1 MRIRGIILAVSA
13 FLCLPAL
20 AQGTEDAFTAVAN
33 MRVGWNLGNTLDS
46 NSGDVKNMWIE
57 QWTGR
62 APKDYET
69 AWGQPQATRALM
81 RMFREAGFNAIRVP
95 VTWYPHLGTMNRSG
109 LTWDMG
115 KWTGYELDK
124 AWLKRVKEVVGY
136 VLDEGMYCILN
147 VHHDTGGGSTAWI
160 KADMDSYGQ
169 QRERYEKLWTQLA
182 EEFADCDGR
191 LLFESYNEMLDKYG
205 SWCFASFA
213 GPGNYNATD
222 AAEAY
227 KAVNSYAQ
235 SFVNAVRATGGNNAT
250 RNLVVNTYAAC
261 DGHGNWNQ
269 HLLDPLKQ
277 MAMPE
282 DPAGSGHIV
291 FQVHSYWNSNNYN
304 ASMKSE
310 INTTFTN
317 LNTHLIKKHNAPVII
332 GEWGSDAE
340 VDWNNATQAKN
351 IEDFAR
357 YFTERAKARGITC
370 FYWMTLSDGADRSKP
385 AWTHEA
391 LKDAV
396 IKGYYGDGG
405 YVDAIAAPGATPGSP
420 LPHSLGGAR
429 LGRIPARGLYILEGK
444 TYVK

>member
-1 MRIRGIILAVSA
+1 MKIRRIILAIGAV
-13 FLCLPAL
+13 FCLSSQ
-20 AQGTEDAFTAVAN
+20 AQETEDAFTAVAN

-46 NSGDVKNMWIE
+46 NSGDATNMWIE
-57 QWTGR
+57 KWSSRT
-62 APKDYET
+62 PKDYET
-69 AWGQPQATRALM
+69 AWGQPLTTRALIH
-81 RMFREAGFNAIRVP
+81 MFKEAGFNAIRVP
-95 VTWYPHLGTMNRSG
+95 VTWYPHYGNMNNNG

-115 KWTGYELDK
+115 KWSGYTLNA
-124 AWLKRVKEVVGY
+124 AWMKRVKEIVGY

-160 KADMDSYGQ
+160 KADMDSYEQ
-169 QRERYEKLWTQLA
+169 YRERYETLWTQLA
-182 EEFADCDGR
+182 KEFADCDER

-222 AAEAY
+222 AAAAY

-235 SFVNAVRATGGNNAT
+235 SFVNAVRSTGGRNAT

-277 MAMPE
+277 MALPE
-282 DPAGSGHIV
+282 DPAGKGHIV

-304 ASMKSE
+304 APMKSE
-310 INTTFTN
+310 ITTTFTN
-317 LNTHLIKKHNAPVII
+317 LNTYLIKKHNAPVII
-332 GEWGSDAE
+332 GEWGVDAE
-340 VDWNNATQAKN
+340 VDWNNATQTKN
-351 IEDFAR
+351 ITDFAR

-385 AWTHEA
+385 TWTHEA

-405 YVDAIAAPGATPGSP
+405 YMDAIVAPEATHGNA
-420 LPHSLGGAR
+420 LPYSLGGAR
-429 LGRIPARGLYILEGK
+429 LGKIPAKGMYIQNGK
-444 TYVK
+444 TYVR